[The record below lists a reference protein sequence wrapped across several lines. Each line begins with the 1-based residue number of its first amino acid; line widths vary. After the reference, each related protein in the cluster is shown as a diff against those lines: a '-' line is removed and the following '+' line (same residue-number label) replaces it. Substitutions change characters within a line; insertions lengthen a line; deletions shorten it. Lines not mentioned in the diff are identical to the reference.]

1 MNVEKTIYQLK
12 NITKSYGD
20 DFALDIPIVDF
31 IRGETCALV
40 GPNGSGKTTLLR
52 LLAFVERPTS
62 GEILFESTR
71 VWNGATTNSVPIR
84 RVTMVAHPPFL
95 FNRTVVYNI
104 GYGLKLRGK
113 SRKEIRTKTMEVL
126 ETVGLAGFEKK
137 NARTLSSGQ
146 QQRVALA
153 RALALEPEVLLLDE
167 PTASI
172 DKKYARDVESLIR
185 QLRLEA
191 RTTVIFSTHNYRQAS
206 VLADRIIFL
215 SNGRI
220 ESLPY
225 ENIFR
230 GTVNKCDGETRIFV
244 SESLGFI
251 MNSDAA
257 GPAHISIDSR
267 DIMLSRRSAANGSLN
282 CHRGKIVRMTL
293 HESYARL
300 TVDIGVRLS
309 VVVSEQ
315 ALSELQPK
323 LGEDVYCSFDAGAV
337 RII

>member
-1 MNVEKTIYQLK
+1 METNAHIYRLT
-12 NITKSYGD
+12 NITKSYGR
-20 DFALDIPIVDF
+20 DFALDIPNMDF
-31 IRGETCALV
+31 ARGATCALV

-62 GEILFESTR
+62 GEIVFDSIP
-71 VWNGATTNSVPIR
+71 VWNGAMNQTALMR

-95 FNRTVVYNI
+95 FNRTVAYNI
-104 GYGLKLRGK
+104 GYGLKLRRK
-113 SRKEIRTKTMEVL
+113 SRNDIKTKTSEVL
-126 ETVGLAGFEKK
+126 ETVGLAGCEKRS
-137 NARTLSSGQ
+137 ARTLSSGQ

-153 RALALEPEVLLLDE
+153 RALALEPEALLLDE

-185 QLRLEA
+185 QLRVEA
-191 RTTVIFSTHNYRQAS
+191 KTTIIFSTHNYRQAS
-206 VLADRIIFL
+206 ALADRIIFL

-225 ENIFR
+225 ENIFK
-230 GTVNKCDGETRIFV
+230 GIFEKCDGKTKVFVNET
-244 SESLGFI
+244 LGFNVI
-251 MNSDAA
+251 SEAT

-267 DIMLSRRSAANGSLN
+267 DIMLSRRPPENGTLN
-282 CHRGKIVRMTL
+282 CHAGKIVRMTL
-293 HESYARL
+293 HESYARV

-309 VVVSEQ
+309 IVVSEQ
-315 ALSELQPK
+315 VLTELQLK
-323 LGEDVYCSFDAGAV
+323 LGEEIYCIFDCGAV